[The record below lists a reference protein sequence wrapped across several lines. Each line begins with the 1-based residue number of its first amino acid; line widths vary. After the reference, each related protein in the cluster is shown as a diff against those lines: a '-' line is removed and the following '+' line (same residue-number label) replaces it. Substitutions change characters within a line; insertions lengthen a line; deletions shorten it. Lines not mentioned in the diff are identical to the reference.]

1 MSVHLRPEEI
11 EAESF
16 RIIDSEAGDHGW
28 QADQWPIVRRVI
40 HTSADF
46 DYIKTLIIS
55 DDAVKA
61 ALAAFTASKGV
72 VTDTNMALAGI
83 SKPNLAKYGCAIACH
98 VADADVAAKARESG
112 ITRSIA
118 AMAKATADKTNG
130 IFVIGNAPTAL
141 FELLRQVREEGYRP
155 DLIVGMPV
163 GFVGAAE
170 SKEELITVANEY
182 GIPFITNRG
191 RKGGSNVAAAVINA
205 LLILA
210 ADRAAS

>member
-16 RIIDSEAGDHGW
+16 RIIDLEAGPHQW
-28 QADQWPIVRRVI
+28 TPSQWPVVRRVV

-46 DYIKTLIIS
+46 EYVRSMFMAEDAIS
-55 DDAVKA
+55 GGVKSI
-61 ALAAFTASKGV
+61 LSGRGI
-72 VTDTNMALAGI
+72 VTDTTMALSGI
-83 SKPNLAKYGCAIACH
+83 SKPRLSRFSIPASCF
-98 VADADVAAKARESG
+98 VADPQVAEKAGAKG
-112 ITRSIA
+112 VTRSII
-118 AMAKATADKTNG
+118 AMRKGTADPRNG

-141 FELLRQVREEGYRP
+141 FELLRQVREEGLRP
-155 DLIVGMPV
+155 DLVVGLPV

-170 SKEELITVANEY
+170 SKEELITVASEL

-191 RKGGSNVAAAVINA
+191 RKGGSNVAAAVMNA

-210 ADRAAS
+210 LEQKGF